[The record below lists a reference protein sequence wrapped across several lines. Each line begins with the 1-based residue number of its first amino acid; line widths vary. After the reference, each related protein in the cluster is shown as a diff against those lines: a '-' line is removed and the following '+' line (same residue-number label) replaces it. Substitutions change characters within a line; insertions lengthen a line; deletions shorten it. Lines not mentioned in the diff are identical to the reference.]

1 MRSLKLARSLVLRL
15 AQGLGKWFDVSSKAR
30 RWRRES
36 GLVLLLMITGISPS
50 HSMEVRGQVALE
62 HRQFFE
68 QGNTGQAREQTSV
81 TLEPEFYWEWQS
93 GQSSITF
100 TPFGRWDSLDDNRTH
115 ADIRELS
122 YLYFADEFE
131 FKVGISKVFW
141 GVTESQHLVDV
152 INQTDGVES
161 VDGETKLGQPMIHL
175 TWLQDWGT
183 VEGFVLPYFRERT
196 FASSSGRLG
205 MPLLDSDSARYE
217 SSHAQRHIDIAL
229 RYSHS
234 IDIWDLGFSLF
245 QGTNRDPYLQGE
257 NPSAI
262 TPVWVPYYAQMS
274 QISTDIQ
281 GIFGDWV
288 WKLEA
293 LYRDSLDTSTAVTG
307 GFEYTFIGVL
317 DTSWDIGVLAEYLY
331 DSRGK
336 SAPVIGQNDGFVG
349 MRWVANDMVGTE
361 VLFGVTQDF
370 DYSDSR
376 TARVEASSRI
386 GNAWRWNVNVW
397 WFNSDDQQDPL
408 YLYRTESFAEVALT
422 YYY

>member
-1 MRSLKLARSLVLRL
+1 MHRFSERLRSTLKIGVLN
-15 AQGLGKWFDVSSKAR
+15 K
-30 RWRRES
+30 S
-36 GLVLLLMITGISPS
+36 GLALLLAIGGSFPS
-50 HSMEVRGQVALE
+50 YSMEVRGQVALE

-68 QGNTGQAREQTSV
+68 QGIAGQAGEQTSV
-81 TLEPEFYWEWQS
+81 TLEPEFYWEWHG
-93 GQSSITF
+93 GQSSVTF

-122 YLYFADEFE
+122 YLYYADEFE

-161 VDGETKLGQPMIHL
+161 VDGEIKLGQPMIQL

-183 VEGFVLPYFRERT
+183 FEGFVLPYFRERT
-196 FASSSGRLG
+196 FASPSGRLG
-205 MPLLDSDSARYE
+205 IPQLDTDNARYE
-217 SSHAQRHIDIAL
+217 SSQEQHHIDIAL

-262 TPVWVPYYAQMS
+262 TPVLVPYYAQMS

-281 GIFGDWV
+281 GIFGDWM

-331 DSRGK
+331 DSRGI
-336 SAPVIGQNDGFVG
+336 SAPVLGQNDGFVG
-349 MRWVANDMVGTE
+349 MRWVANDMAGTE
-361 VLFGVTQDF
+361 VLLGVTQDF
-370 DYSDSR
+370 DYVDSR

-386 GNAWRWNVNVW
+386 GNAWRWNVNAW
-397 WFNSDDQQDPL
+397 WFNSDERQDPL